1 MLNEIDCLTFRSI
14 KKKMIKERERNLN
27 ENINTRRVINE
38 SMFKEPSS
46 FTRERERERKLIIL

>member
-1 MLNEIDCLTFRSI
+1 MLNEIDSLTFR
-14 KKKMIKERERNLN
+14 KKERNLN

-46 FTRERERERKLIIL
+46 FTREREREKVNYLIK

>member
-46 FTRERERERKLIIL
+46 FTRERERKLIIL